1 MHEKLNLKDREENT
15 PLICNGY
22 YKLPGGDRVL
32 HAMHTESSVHKG
44 ICMILTQRG
53 LWVLGMKKQQDLQV
67 IFRQVNSKP
76 EKFSS
81 VLDKMVKC
89 LGFWLDFVTKYH
101 TDRVKDSYEEQE
113 F

>member
-1 MHEKLNLKDREENT
+1 MHYGCLPMYVIDNSENHHKIAMDDLNACKLNPKDREENT

-53 LWVLGMKKQQDLQV
+53 LWVLGMKKQQAL
-67 IFRQVNSKP
+67 
-76 EKFSS
+76 
-81 VLDKMVKC
+81 
-89 LGFWLDFVTKYH
+89 
-101 TDRVKDSYEEQE
+101 
-113 F
+113 

>member
-1 MHEKLNLKDREENT
+1 MQ
-15 PLICNGY
+15 
-22 YKLPGGDRVL
+22 
-32 HAMHTESSVHKG
+32 TESGEHKVL
-44 ICMILTQRG
+44 CMILTEQG

-101 TDRVKDSYEEQE
+101 TDRVQDSYEEQE
-113 F
+113 LWITILA